1 MQKPPNFGTRNKGKA
16 FSLTATR
23 GGGFRSSETRTQ
35 DAEETRD
42 VGRRLGETLQPGD
55 IVALTGPLGA
65 GKTVFAQGVAESLG
79 IGEPVTSPT
88 FTLISEYEG
97 NMPFYHMDLY
107 RLGTPDEFVWLGVE
121 EMLNGSG
128 VSLVEWSEK
137 AGEELPE
144 RAIHVRIEFS
154 NDGGRIIVISRPG
167 GEAA

>member
-1 MQKPPNFGTRNKGKA
+1 MSQI
-16 FSLTATR
+16 
-23 GGGFRSSETRTQ
+23 RTQ

-42 VGRRLGETLQPGD
+42 VGRRLGGTLQPGD
-55 IVALTGPLGA
+55 VLALTGPLGA

-79 IGEPVTSPT
+79 IDEPVTSPT

-97 NMPFYHMDLY
+97 RMPFYHMDLY

-137 AGEELPE
+137 AGEELPD
-144 RAIHVRIEFS
+144 RAIHVRIEICD
-154 NDGGRIIVISRPG
+154 DGGRIIIIIRPD
-167 GEAA
+167 GETA